1 MNIANILGKTWW
13 ISAAI
18 AAGMLATG
26 SASAEGLY
34 LGTAGGGARYLKA
47 YNATSHCVRFFV
59 NGTKD
64 VPAGKTPQSLGTVEP
79 NKQYMASVFSG
90 ACGGKALR
98 NTWYT
103 TTSAAQQTWT
113 VSGQ

>member
-1 MNIANILGKTWW
+1 MNIAKILGKKWW

-18 AAGMLATG
+18 AAGALATG
-26 SASAEGLY
+26 SAGAEGLN
-34 LGTAGGGARYLKA
+34 LGTAGTPYLKA
-47 YNATSHCVRFFV
+47 YNSTSHCVRFFV

-64 VPAGKTPQSLGTVEP
+64 VPAGKAPQSLGTVKP

-98 NTWYT
+98 NIWYT
-103 TTSAAQQTWT
+103 TTSVSQQTWT